1 LTWQSQWLRWSFISP
16 TMVIESTTSTT
27 RTTTRI
33 PNSVIV
39 NDKGPVGK
47 RMKDAMLSKGKP
59 LILEKV
65 RVQTLQSMAML
76 I

>member
-1 LTWQSQWLRWSFISP
+1 
-16 TMVIESTTSTT
+16 MVIESTTSTT